1 MILIKSVILN
11 AVKNPILII
20 IISLFSTSAL
30 YSQESQSEQN
40 HKHKSRIQFLP
51 SQELFRPIRASIFES
66 RIGVAK
72 NLNDDYLKLD
82 IGYSPDIVSLENKRS
97 TYSAGVEF
105 FTFSNLRSEDNF
117 KFPVDAIDY
126 YFGLKF
132 SYLRQIK
139 KNMNLSGRLRI
150 AHISS
155 HFEDGHEYPRTDTIF
170 TPVVY
175 SREFID
181 LSAMLDTR
189 INKRFAIRN
198 QLSINLLFHSI
209 PDEFAKVYFQHGF
222 EANFRI
228 TRILSAY
235 FSNELRLVQ
244 VKDKWNLNS
253 NVETGI
259 KIGKL
264 NSRGVNIFF
273 SYYDGQD
280 YKGQYYDKHLNT
292 KALGFSIDL

>member
-1 MILIKSVILN
+1 MT
-11 AVKNPILII
+11 KNPILFVII
-20 IISLFSTSAL
+20 FLLISLPL
-30 YSQESQSEQN
+30 YSQDSQSESSESHRN
-40 HKHKSRIQFLP
+40 KSKIEFLP
-51 SQELFRPIRASIFES
+51 SEELFRPIKASIFES

-72 NLNDDYLKLD
+72 NLNNKYLKLD
-82 IGYSPDIVSLENKRS
+82 IGYSPDIVSLKKRRN
-97 TYSAGVEF
+97 TYSVGVEF

-132 SYLRQIK
+132 SYQRPLK
-139 KNMNLSGRLRI
+139 KNMTLSGRLRI

-155 HFEDGHEYPRTDTIF
+155 HFEDGHKYERTDTIF

-181 LSAMLDTR
+181 LSAILDTR
-189 INKRFAIRN
+189 LNKRIFLRN
-198 QLSINLLFHSI
+198 QLSINFLFHSI

-222 EANFRI
+222 ETNFKI

-244 VKDKWNLNS
+244 VKNKWNLNS
-253 NVETGI
+253 NIETGI

-264 NSRGVNIFF
+264 NSRGVNLFF
-273 SYYDGQD
+273 TYYDGQD
-280 YKGQYYDKHLNT
+280 YKGQYYDKHLNI
-292 KALGFSIDL
+292 KALGFSVDL

>member
-1 MILIKSVILN
+1 MILIKNVILN
-11 AVKNPILII
+11 SVKNPVLLII
-20 IISLFSTSAL
+20 VLLLSTSAL
-30 YSQESQSEQN
+30 YSQESQSIEN
-40 HKHKSRIQFLP
+40 HKHRSKIEFLP
-51 SQELFRPIRASIFES
+51 SEELFRPIRAAIFES
-66 RIGVAK
+66 RIGVSK
-72 NLNDDYLKLD
+72 NINDDYLKLD
-82 IGYSPDIVSLENKRS
+82 IGYSPDIVSMETKRNI
-97 TYSAGVEF
+97 YSAGVEF

-132 SYLRQIK
+132 SYFRAIK
-139 KNMNLSGRLRI
+139 KNMDLSARLRI

-155 HFEDGHEYPRTDTIF
+155 HFEDGHKYERTDTIF

-189 INKRFAIRN
+189 INRRISLRN
-198 QLSINLLFHSI
+198 QLSINFLFHSI
-209 PDEFAKVYFQHGF
+209 PDDFAKVYFQNGF
-222 EANFRI
+222 EANFKI

-244 VKDKWNLNS
+244 VNDKWNLNS
-253 NVETGI
+253 NIETGI

-264 NSRGVNIFF
+264 NSRGINVFF

-280 YKGQYYDKHLNT
+280 YKGQYFDKHLIT
-292 KALGFSIDL
+292 KSLGFSIDL